1 MQTQYKTEQD
11 YVNEQGPLTLQLDAT
26 EDDINKA
33 LYLVDELEWYGAVTK
48 QTYYVLWNRIR
59 ERDINYMDIKKTT
72 MSKVYQSVYTHY
84 FNAETF
90 LKDVKDYIRHYP
102 RSKGQGTRLFTD
114 DYILST
120 AIFNDTTGELNDFV
134 SKIDSFIG
142 EYKPDNLLEVQ
153 FKNQYKKLYD

>member
-11 YVNEQGPLTLQLDAT
+11 YVSEQGPLILQLDAT
-26 EDDINKA
+26 EDEINKA
-33 LYLVDELEWYGAVTK
+33 LYLVDELEWYGSVTK

-72 MSKVYQSVYTHY
+72 MSKVYHSVYTHY
-84 FNAETF
+84 FNTDTF

-102 RSKGQGTRLFTD
+102 RSKGKGTRLFTD

-120 AIFNDTTGELNDFV
+120 AIYNDTTGELNDFV
-134 SKIDSFIG
+134 STIDSFIE
-142 EYKPDNLLEVQ
+142 EYKPDNLLELQ

>member
-11 YVNEQGPLTLQLDAT
+11 YVNEQGPLTLQIDAT

-72 MSKVYQSVYTHY
+72 LSKVYHSVYTHY
-84 FNAETF
+84 FNDETF

-102 RSKGQGTRLFTD
+102 RAKGQGTRIFTD

-120 AIFNDTTGELNDFV
+120 AIYNDTTGELNDFV
-134 SKIDSFIG
+134 STIDSFIE
-142 EYKPDNLLEVQ
+142 EYNPDNLLEEQ